1 MPKTL
6 ASIGACFGAL
16 TLALLAPLAAR
27 ADGHRQALHS
37 PAPASFEQEC
47 GACHVAFPPAML
59 PAASW
64 QRLSANLGKHYGVDA
79 SLDAATAKE
88 ISTWLI
94 ANAGTGR
101 RVAEVPPED
110 RISRAA
116 WFVHE
121 HDEVSP
127 ATWKLPA
134 VKSAAN
140 CAACHGGADQGRYDD
155 DELRFPAGLTQRQRW
170 MWHD

>member
-1 MPKTL
+1 MLKPL
-6 ASIGACFGAL
+6 DSLGATRARRIAACLGAVA
-16 TLALLAPLAAR
+16 LALLAPLAAQ
-27 ADGHRQALHS
+27 AEGHRQALRS

-47 GACHVAFPPAML
+47 GACHVAFAPSLL

-64 QRLSANLGKHYGVDA
+64 QRLSANLGKHFGVDA

-101 RVAEVPPED
+101 RVTEAPPED

-116 WFVHE
+116 WFVRQ
-121 HDEVSP
+121 HDEVS
-127 ATWKLPA
+127 ARTWKLPA

-140 CAACHGGADQGRYDD
+140 CAACHPKAQQGDF
-155 DELRFPAGLTQRQRW
+155 DEHAVRIPR
-170 MWHD
+170 

>member
-1 MPKTL
+1 MPMKTFPSL
-6 ASIGACFGAL
+6 AASLGAL
-16 TLALLAPLAAR
+16 TLALLAPLAAQ
-27 ADGHRQALHS
+27 ADGPRQALRS

-64 QRLSANLGKHYGVDA
+64 QRLSANLGKHFGVDA

-88 ISTWLI
+88 LSTWLI
-94 ANAGTGR
+94 DNAGTHR
-101 RVAEVPPED
+101 RVVEAPPED

-116 WFVHE
+116 WFVRK
-121 HDEVSP
+121 HDEVS
-127 ATWKLPA
+127 ARTWKLPA

-140 CAACHGGADQGRYDD
+140 CSACHPKAQEGDF
-155 DELRFPAGLTQRQRW
+155 DEHAVRIPR
-170 MWHD
+170 